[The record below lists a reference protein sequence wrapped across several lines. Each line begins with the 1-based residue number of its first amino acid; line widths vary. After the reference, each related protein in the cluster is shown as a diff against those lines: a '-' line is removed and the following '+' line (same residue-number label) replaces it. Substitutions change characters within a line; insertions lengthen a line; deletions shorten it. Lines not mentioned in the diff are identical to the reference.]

1 MLRSA
6 RTSEQF
12 AVLYCDLDGFKLV
25 NDLFGHEAGDAALAE
40 VAARLIQ
47 TVRPYDTVARF
58 GGDEF
63 VILLEDLHTEEAALS
78 IANRIVDA
86 IARSIELPDA
96 EATIGISVGVA
107 VATGDDIKADTLLA
121 RADAAMY
128 EAKHAG
134 KGRVEV
140 FGRDLDVRL
149 TDRRELGHDLRSAV
163 ERGEFELWYRPVA
176 SLDTGCISSVE
187 GTVRWNHPT
196 RGILEPDSFIPIA
209 LATGVIEQ
217 LDEWV
222 LTTAATDMSE
232 LRREHPE
239 LVAWITVSSRLLM
252 RDNGARRMLSILE
265 NAGADACS
273 VGIEVGEASVVHDFA
288 DTVAAR
294 RELHDGN
301 VCVALDNFCGQLTV
315 PQLHTLRPDTV
326 KLDRS
331 LVTLLGVAVQSATA
345 IRSITGM
352 TRPLGI
358 SVVAKG
364 VSSREQLA
372 ALISLNCDAAQGALI
387 GPPARADDLVF
398 ELEVFSEAHAR

>member
-1 MLRSA
+1 MLRSD

-25 NDLFGHEAGDAALAE
+25 NDLFGHEAGDSVLRE
-40 VAARLIQ
+40 VAARLLQ
-47 TVRPYDTVARF
+47 AVRPYDTVTRF

-63 VILLEDLHTEEAALS
+63 VILLEDIEDQDVALN
-78 IANRIVDA
+78 IATRIVDA
-86 IARSIELPDA
+86 IATRIVLPEA

-107 VATGDDIKADTLLA
+107 IGPEEDLTPDGFLA

-134 KGRVEV
+134 KGRVEL
-140 FGRDLDVRL
+140 FGQDLDVRL
-149 TDRRELGHDLRSAV
+149 TDRRELGNDLRHAV
-163 ERGEFELWYRPVA
+163 ARGEFELWYRPVA
-176 SLDTGCISSVE
+176 SLDTGQIASLE

-196 RGILEPDSFIPIA
+196 RGLLEPDHFIPIA

-222 LTTAATDMSE
+222 LTTAATDMSA
-232 LRREHPE
+232 LRREHPD

-252 RDNGARRMLSILE
+252 RDNGARRLLSILDA
-265 NAGADACS
+265 AGADARS
-273 VGIEVGEASVVHDFA
+273 VGVEVGEASVVHDFA
-288 DTVAAR
+288 ATVAAL
-294 RELHDGN
+294 RELHAGN
-301 VCVALDNFCGQLTV
+301 VCIALDNFCGQLTV
-315 PQLHTLRPDTV
+315 PQLHALRPDSV

-331 LVTLLGVAVQSATA
+331 LVTLLGVAVQSATE

-352 TRPLGI
+352 IRPLGI

-364 VSSREQLA
+364 VNTREQLA
-372 ALISLNCDAAQGALI
+372 AVISLNCDGAQGALT
-387 GPPARADDLVF
+387 GDPTRVSDLVF
-398 ELEVFSEAHAR
+398 ELQMFSPVEAV